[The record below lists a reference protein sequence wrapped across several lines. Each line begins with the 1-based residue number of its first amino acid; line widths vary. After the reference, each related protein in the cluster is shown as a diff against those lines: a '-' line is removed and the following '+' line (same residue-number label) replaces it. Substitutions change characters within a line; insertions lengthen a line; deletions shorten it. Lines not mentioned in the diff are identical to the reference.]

1 MITGNPN
8 QALDPTKTTAIIC
21 KCGNFTFVHAAFLRH
36 VSALVSP
43 TGKEGIVPM
52 PTLVCNACGAVPDE
66 AVPQFLKDEMAAK
79 TTDAST
85 KPASHLS
92 LVP

>member
-1 MITGNPN
+1 MTTTPPTG
-8 QALDPTKTTAIIC
+8 QQLDPAKTTAITC

-36 VSALVSP
+36 VSAIVSP

-66 AVPQFLKDEMAAK
+66 AIPQFIREETLNK
-79 TTDAST
+79 TTDT
-85 KPASHLS
+85 PKLHLS